1 MITRQDIAQA
11 ALVQSATPQDR
22 IMMEIGGSIRRLPIE
37 KMKEVMTTDDTM
49 NLRQNAWGV
58 KCLQN
63 QSSQN
68 WEVVGNQALLEEYIS
83 KIGRYL
89 VTNDGKAVKL
99 SATDSSKYAD
109 GTAIDETKG
118 HIMVIAPKLYCVGK
132 KDQATGITTAWF
144 SMEPI
149 GGDCIAN
156 CNNGEHICLGAYEG
170 ALDGT
175 ALVSRSGKTSVR
187 SKTINQLW
195 TAAQVNGKGWG
206 LVDYDHARWLL
217 YMGISKYGSPNIQS
231 KLGYGLCGES
241 GNSDWAKFAD
251 LPTGAT
257 KAYGDACCSIPVSSA
272 GGVTAVANT
281 CHVSLFG
288 VENWW
293 GKIWQFIQGIYC
305 GNSENA
311 NQNGSEVFLYAGNRM
326 PTSAE
331 LTTHPAGTY
340 RQLQRVTSPTSGY
353 IKELILGDKL
363 DILPKVIGGGST
375 SYWGDYSWQNT
386 TGQVLLWGGRADYG
400 SSCGLAVST
409 SSGAWTLSHSS
420 SGSRLAYFGKLT
432 FVQPSEI

>member
-1 MITRQDIAQA
+1 MKKDIAQA
-11 ALVQSATPQDR
+11 DIVQGATPQDNFM
-22 IMMEIGGSIRRLPIE
+22 IEVGGSIRRIAIE

-49 NLRQNAWGV
+49 NLRQNAWGI
-58 KCLQN
+58 KCTQN
-63 QSSQN
+63 LSSQN
-68 WEVVGNQALLEEYIS
+68 WEVVGNQALLNEYIS
-83 KIGRYL
+83 RIGRYL

-109 GTAIDETKG
+109 GTAVDETKG
-118 HIMVIAPKLYCVGK
+118 HIMVIAPKLYYVGK
-132 KDQATGITTAWF
+132 KDSTTGVTTAWF

-149 GGDCIAN
+149 GGDCFGN
-156 CNNGEHICLGAYEG
+156 CNNGEHICIGAYEG
-170 ALDGT
+170 AIDGT
-175 ALVSRSGKTSVR
+175 AYVSKSGKVSTR
-187 SKTINQLW
+187 SKNINQFW
-195 TAAQVNGKGWG
+195 TAAQVNGKSWG
-206 LVDYDHARWLL
+206 IVDYNHAQWLL
-217 YMGISKYGSPNIQS
+217 WMGVCKYGSPNIQA

-257 KAYGDACCSIPVSSA
+257 KGYGDACCSIPVASA

-305 GNSENA
+305 GSSANA
-311 NQNGSEVFLYAGNRM
+311 SQNGSEVYLYAGNRM
-326 PTSAE
+326 PTSTE

-340 RQLQRVTSPTSGY
+340 RQLQRLTSPTEGY
-353 IKELILGDKL
+353 IKELILGEKL
-363 DILPKVIGGGST
+363 DILAKALGGGST

-386 TGQVLLWGGRADYG
+386 TGQVLLWGGPATNG
-400 SSCGLAVST
+400 SRCGLAYAGSNY
-409 SSGAWTLSHSS
+409 AWSISIS
-420 SGSRLAYFGKLT
+420 YIGSRLAYFGKLT